1 MFGVAPPQTLYHTRA
16 PVSSSPNISSTNVW
30 QSSPSASRAFPKSP
44 PTPPFRFTTTGPST
58 KAKSKKRPGTGDSS
72 KPLMD
77 DYPSNGFLDAGQSS
91 VYMHY
96 RHSLNSLNDI
106 IDRVSGR

>member
-1 MFGVAPPQTLYHTRA
+1 
-16 PVSSSPNISSTNVW
+16 
-30 QSSPSASRAFPKSP
+30 
-44 PTPPFRFTTTGPST
+44 
-58 KAKSKKRPGTGDSS
+58 
-72 KPLMD
+72 MD

-106 IDRVSGR
+106 IDRVSGRKTTFEQEMPC

>member
-1 MFGVAPPQTLYHTRA
+1 
-16 PVSSSPNISSTNVW
+16 
-30 QSSPSASRAFPKSP
+30 
-44 PTPPFRFTTTGPST
+44 
-58 KAKSKKRPGTGDSS
+58 
-72 KPLMD
+72 MD